1 MSLSNEALWCQYG
14 AAIDELGLVL
24 ADCPDDLWEMM
35 LWNDHPDQWMAK
47 GFSTFWYLGYHAI
60 FWLDIHL
67 FGSEDG
73 FAPPAPYPLVEMQ
86 PHETLPAVLS
96 KQALLDYLALCRQ
109 KCKDIV
115 LNLTPEQAARICTF
129 PWGEP
134 SYGELQL
141 YNLRHLQEHA
151 AQLKLFLG
159 QQTGYQ
165 SQYVTRAEM

>member
-1 MSLSNEALWCQYG
+1 M
-14 AAIDELGLVL
+14 L
-24 ADCPDDLWEMM
+24 ADCPDDLWETM
-35 LWNDHPDQWMAK
+35 LWNDHL
-47 GFSTFWYLGYHAI
+47 S
-60 FWLDIHL
+60 
-67 FGSEDG
+67 GSEDG

-86 PHETLPAVLS
+86 PHETLPAVLP

-115 LNLTPEQAARICTF
+115 LGLSPEKAARICSF

-141 YNLRHLQEHA
+141 YNLRHLQEHT

-159 QQTGYQ
+159 QRSGYQ
-165 SQYVTRAEM
+165 SQCVTRAEL